1 LEGGTLPALGGA
13 VNFQFSSKVQVL
25 LMANGKYRRRFT
37 LPVHSIL
44 VLGICSLFTI
54 PRGHLAAAAE

>member
-1 LEGGTLPALGGA
+1 
-13 VNFQFSSKVQVL
+13 
-25 LMANGKYRRRFT
+25 MANGKYRRRFT
-37 LPVHSIL
+37 LPVYSIL